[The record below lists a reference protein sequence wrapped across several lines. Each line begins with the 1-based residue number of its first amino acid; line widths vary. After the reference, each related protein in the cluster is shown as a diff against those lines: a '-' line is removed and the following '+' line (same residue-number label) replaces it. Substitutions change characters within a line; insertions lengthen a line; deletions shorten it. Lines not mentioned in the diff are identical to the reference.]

1 MSGDLMSSWQA
12 HYRCIYFRYMAK
24 TLISIKVD
32 KEVKEKAQEIA
43 RELGFSLSAIVNAYL
58 KQFIRTREV
67 YFSLLERR
75 RIKTLKIKKK

>member
-1 MSGDLMSSWQA
+1 
-12 HYRCIYFRYMAK
+12 MAK

-58 KQFIRTREV
+58 RQFIRTREV
-67 YFSLLERR
+67 YFSLLERKR
-75 RIKTLKIKKK
+75 YVKISKVKKK

>member
-1 MSGDLMSSWQA
+1 
-12 HYRCIYFRYMAK
+12 MAK

-58 KQFIRTREV
+58 RQFIRTREV
-67 YFSLLERR
+67 YFSLLERKR
-75 RIKTLKIKKK
+75 YVKISRVKKK

>member
-1 MSGDLMSSWQA
+1 
-12 HYRCIYFRYMAK
+12 MAK

-67 YFSLLERR
+67 YFSLLERKR
-75 RIKTLKIKKK
+75 YVKISRVKKK

>member
-1 MSGDLMSSWQA
+1 
-12 HYRCIYFRYMAK
+12 MAK

-43 RELGFSLSAIVNAYL
+43 RELGFTLSAIVNAYL

-67 YFSLLERR
+67 YFSLLERKR
-75 RIKTLKIKKK
+75 YVKISRVKKK